1 MLSTLRRPARSQA
14 LRQRRCFGTADG
26 RAAAAAT
33 LNAPGRQRLVVAI
46 GGNALLKRGQP
57 LTFANQVAAA
67 KEAAPKLVELSKK
80 HEVIL
85 VHGNGPQVGILA
97 LMEQSY
103 SAQTGTDPYTFD
115 CLGCAPRVV
124 PGSARLLS

>member
-1 MLSTLRRPARSQA
+1 ML
-14 LRQRRCFGTADG
+14 
-26 RAAAAAT
+26 
-33 LNAPGRQRLVVAI
+33 
-46 GGNALLKRGQP
+46 
-57 LTFANQVAAA
+57 AA

-103 SAQTGTDPYTFD
+103 SAQTGTTPYTFD
-115 CLGCAPRVV
+115 CLGCAAAFFFFAAAA
-124 PGSARLLS
+124 SLLSRRR